1 MIGLN
6 EKIVF
11 TVGFTVKYLLLM
23 RDLDVKEKHLGLF
36 FITMLLRKII
46 FFSLGYV
53 VFFII
58 FTINGSKE

>member
-36 FITMLLRKII
+36 FITMLLRKIN
-46 FFSLGYV
+46 FFSTSLCC
-53 VFFII
+53 VFYNFYLVC
-58 FTINGSKE
+58 